1 MEARP
6 AGLEVATFL
15 PPRPTRGKNHCGRRR
30 SDLLIASLSLRTS
43 AAPMACGGPI
53 MDNLFALVFTALVL
67 LAGGAA
73 VGMAVTVPA
82 AASCEACGGV
92 YAND

>member
-1 MEARP
+1 MWEKPLRATARGFIHTP
-6 AGLEVATFL
+6 VVASNF
-15 PPRPTRGKNHCGRRR
+15 
-30 SDLLIASLSLRTS
+30 
-43 AAPMACGGPI
+43 GGSNGSGGHI
-53 MDNLFALVFTALVL
+53 MQNLFALVFTALVL

>member
-1 MEARP
+1 
-6 AGLEVATFL
+6 
-15 PPRPTRGKNHCGRRR
+15 
-30 SDLLIASLSLRTS
+30 
-43 AAPMACGGPI
+43 MALGGHI
-53 MDNLFALVFTALVL
+53 MQNLFALVFTALVL